1 MTDNVLMG
9 VVVVFLGI
17 FTFAFC
23 ALFQGFLV
31 MLAWNAVIPK
41 LFSLDTIT
49 YLDGFWLTFLSSLLF
64 KTTVST
70 RKS

>member
-1 MTDNVLMG
+1 MTDNVLLG
-9 VVVVFLGI
+9 VVIAFVGI

-31 MLAWNAVIPK
+31 MLAWNAVMPK
-41 LFSLDTIT
+41 LFSLDTIN
-49 YLDGFWLTFLSSLLF
+49 YIDGFVLSFLSSLLF

-70 RKS
+70 KS